1 MYSFLKISLDYDEK
15 NTVDVFCSF
24 FNQVGWGMMMM
35 MMGREGGGQ
44 GRVRRSLLLLLYP
57 ASQIA

>member
-1 MYSFLKISLDYDEK
+1 MMKKIRL
-15 NTVDVFCSF
+15 TF
-24 FNQVGWGMMMM
+24 FNQVGWGMMMMM